1 MAKHPEIID
10 GIYYYCDRWCER
22 CDLTANCM
30 LYKLEMKKRDIN
42 YFNKDLKDGELV
54 QAKDIRDIVVMAREL
69 IREFTIKEGVEVD
82 ILKEKLQITQQKHQI
97 ERVVKRSPMVLLG
110 NQYLEMVDEW
120 LNHSGHLF
128 TMEIDYSD
136 ASKFITVSLKE
147 DYNYLNPNVVAEA
160 IETIRWYQHL
170 ISVKLSNALQEK
182 NLGKLFSSGN
192 NKSVIKDYNGLA
204 KVALTG
210 IYKSMKAWN
219 TLMSVFSQ
227 EQSECLDIM
236 VVLEKLQKLVKKEF
250 PLAENFKRPG
260 FDD

>member
-1 MAKHPEIID
+1 MTKYANIIED
-10 GIYYYCDRWCER
+10 IYHYCDRWCER

-30 LYKLEMKKRDIN
+30 LYKLETKRRSDD
-42 YFNKDLKDGELV
+42 YFNNDLTEGEKV
-54 QAKDIRDIVVMAREL
+54 KAKDIRDIVIMAREL
-69 IREFTIKEGVEVD
+69 IREFTVEENVKKN
-82 ILKEKLQITQQKHQI
+82 ILKRESGFTQQRHQI
-97 ERVVKRSPMVLLG
+97 EKKIKNNPIIFLG

-120 LNHSGHLF
+120 LNNSEHLF

-136 ASKFITVSLKE
+136 SSKFITVSLKE